1 MKCPTCK
8 IRMYC
13 LDTRWNEADKATTR
27 RWKCSSCNGRGKTLE
42 TWLAPP
48 VVEQPKARPTKPR
61 KLSEVD
67 KAVNRIADALYGG
80 KTKQPKEVKHK
91 PPKSMF
97 DDMDE
102 DSDGRYSDYGDL
114 GIDIPRGDD
123 W

>member
-8 IRMYC
+8 VRMKC
-13 LDTRWNEADKATTR
+13 LDTRWSEASKETHR
-27 RWKCSSCNGRGKTLE
+27 RWKCDKCNSRGKTKE
-42 TWLAPP
+42 TWLVQP
-48 VVEQPKARPTKPR
+48 VIEKPKTKQPKPK

-91 PPKSMF
+91 PTKAMF
-97 DDMDE
+97 DDMEE
-102 DSDGRYSDYGDL
+102 DTRYSDYSDL